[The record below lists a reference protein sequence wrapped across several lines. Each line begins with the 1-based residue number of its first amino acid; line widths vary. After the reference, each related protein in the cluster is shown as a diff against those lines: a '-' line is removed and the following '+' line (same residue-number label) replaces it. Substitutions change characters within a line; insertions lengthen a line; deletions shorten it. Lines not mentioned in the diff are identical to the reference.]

1 MAGLSRDGM
10 MMIQGAGPK
19 TAEPVPT
26 STSQS
31 KMKKRGKI
39 KNWSRKQLL
48 MRQKA
53 VMDKVLHVDARIEDL
68 RNIFSEAD
76 ETQTYV
82 NPCGVPVGYSH
93 MLVVPFWIL
102 SRISRSRLM
111 LFEN

>member
-10 MMIQGAGPK
+10 MIIQGAGPH
-19 TAEPVPT
+19 VPI

-48 MRQKA
+48 MKQKA

-68 RNIFSEAD
+68 RNILSEVD
-76 ETQTYV
+76 ENQRCEGGEGG
-82 NPCGVPVGYSH
+82 NFPHPWAN
-93 MLVVPFWIL
+93 L
-102 SRISRSRLM
+102 RA
-111 LFEN
+111 